1 MSKYLLIACLFIVSC
16 AYGQA
21 NTSTK
26 YVLDGNDIISSGF
39 FTTSNTELFKTSLG
53 IPLKLEWTFP
63 PTSISSNGT
72 AGQIAYANNY
82 LYICVSNNKWKR
94 TLIGDW

>member
-1 MSKYLLIACLFIVSC
+1 MRKHLLIAWLFLVSC
-16 AYGQA
+16 AYAQNA
-21 NTSTK
+21 TTAK
-26 YVLDGNDIISSGF
+26 YTLDGNDAATLQF
-39 FTTSNTELFKTSLG
+39 FTPNNTQIFKTSLG
-53 IPLKLEWTFP
+53 IPFKLEWTVA

-82 LYICVSNNKWKR
+82 LYICVSPNKWKR

>member
-1 MSKYLLIACLFIVSC
+1 MSKYLLIALLFIVSS
-16 AYGQA
+16 AYCQTT
-21 NTSTK
+21 TSTK
-26 YVLDGNDIISSGF
+26 YTLDGNDVITSGF
-39 FTTSNTELFKTSLG
+39 FTTSNSQLFKTSLG

-82 LYICVSNNKWKR
+82 LYICVSANKWKR